1 MKSKVTLILLKK
13 RKQVSRMNKAMFHRR
28 TKPDSMLSVVQTAV
42 NSSHFSEKEMSLET
56 NSTNSNNS
64 MTKRLHSKRKT

>member
-1 MKSKVTLILLKK
+1 
-13 RKQVSRMNKAMFHRR
+13 MNKAMFHRR